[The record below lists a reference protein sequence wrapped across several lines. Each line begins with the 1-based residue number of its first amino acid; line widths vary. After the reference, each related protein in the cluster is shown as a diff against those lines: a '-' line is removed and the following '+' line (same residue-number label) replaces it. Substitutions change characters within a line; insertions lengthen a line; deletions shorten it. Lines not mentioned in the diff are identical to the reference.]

1 MKKKEQRRPVSQRAK
16 VAKNVKIAKKVHCL
30 DERAKALHK
39 SVHQFHQHAKEFR
52 EDSRSSNR
60 KAEKSGG
67 DLRPGS
73 GLTEQDL
80 KKSADEQL
88 YQMALLGSRNRNSK
102 TKKSA

>member
-1 MKKKEQRRPVSQRAK
+1 VKKKEQRRPVSQ
-16 VAKNVKIAKKVHCL
+16 
-30 DERAKALHK
+30 RAKALHK